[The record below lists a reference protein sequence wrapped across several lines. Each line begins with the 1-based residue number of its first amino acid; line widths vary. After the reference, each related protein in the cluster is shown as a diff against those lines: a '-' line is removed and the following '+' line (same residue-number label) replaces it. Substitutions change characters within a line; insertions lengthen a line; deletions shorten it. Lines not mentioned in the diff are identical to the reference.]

1 MPRRRHSTRS
11 HRPRRPV
18 LKGNAMTTELVKHG
32 STLTDQIEWT
42 RLVTDGDRAGSILPE
57 AYRGKPANVLI
68 AVGLGSSM
76 GLSPAESLYRISV
89 IKGKPTAGAELI
101 AANVRK
107 AGHKLRVTTEPGT
120 VTATILRSDDPDFPF
135 TVTRDMAWAQ
145 RMGLAQNDNYK
156 KQPETMLQWRA
167 ISAVARLACP
177 EALYGVTY
185 TPEEVETAPDAT
197 PARRSAADAFNP
209 APADSPPAMND
220 DAEAVEATVEP
231 DEPRPLT
238 AHTRRKMFALLAE
251 VDPDATDDDQR
262 KGMALV
268 LGRPVDSRS
277 SLTED
282 DAHAVIDALK
292 AELTRREIAALAQ
305 GDAAQTGGE

>member
-1 MPRRRHSTRS
+1 
-11 HRPRRPV
+11 
-18 LKGNAMTTELVKHG
+18 MTTELVKHTG
-32 STLTDQIEWT
+32 SALTDQIEWT

-107 AGHKLRVTTEPGT
+107 AGHKLRVTTGDGT

-185 TPEEVETAPDAT
+185 TPEEVETAPDVA
-197 PARRSAADAFNP
+197 PARRSAAQAFP
-209 APADSPPAMND
+209 
-220 DAEAVEATVEP
+220 VEQPGEPEPETVVATVEA
-231 DEPRPLT
+231 ERPGDDPISDR
-238 AHTRRKMFALLAE
+238 TRRKMFALLAK
-251 VDPDATDDDQR
+251 VDPDADDDTQR
-262 KGMALV
+262 KGMSLV
-268 LGRPVDSRS
+268 LGREITSRAD
-277 SLTED
+277 LTED
-282 DAHAVIDALK
+282 DAHAVIAALQ
-292 AELTRREIAALAQ
+292 AELDRR
-305 GDAAQTGGE
+305 DAAQTGGE

>member
-1 MPRRRHSTRS
+1 
-11 HRPRRPV
+11 
-18 LKGNAMTTELVKHG
+18 MTTELVKHG

-57 AYRGKPANVLI
+57 AYRGKPANVLN

-107 AGHKLRVTTEPGT
+107 AGHKLRVTTGDGT
-120 VTATILRSDDPDFPF
+120 VTATIIRSDDPDVPF
-135 TVTRDMAWAQ
+135 TVTRDLAWAQ

-177 EALYGVTY
+177 EALYGVQY
-185 TPEEVETAPDAT
+185 TPDEAEAT
-197 PARRSAADAFNP
+197 SEAAPARRSAAEAFTVDTDRRG
-209 APADSPPAMND
+209 APSVND
-220 DAEAVEATVEP
+220 DATAIIDAEVEP
-231 DEPRPLT
+231 ELPSYDSPALT
-238 AHTRRKMFALLAE
+238 DHTRKKMFALLNE
-251 VDPDATDDDQR
+251 VDPNADADTQR
-262 KGMALV
+262 KGMTLV
-268 LGRPVDSRS
+268 LGREIESRAD
-277 SLTED
+277 LTED
-282 DAHAVIDALK
+282 DALRIIDALN
-292 AELTRREIAALAQ
+292 AELTRRKIA
-305 GDAAQTGGE
+305 DETGGA